1 MAAVDEAEFSLS
13 LLDMGNED
21 TRGQEAAAA
30 AAVGG
35 THSVGGA
42 SRT

>member
-30 AAVGG
+30 VGG
-35 THSVGGA
+35 THSVGGT